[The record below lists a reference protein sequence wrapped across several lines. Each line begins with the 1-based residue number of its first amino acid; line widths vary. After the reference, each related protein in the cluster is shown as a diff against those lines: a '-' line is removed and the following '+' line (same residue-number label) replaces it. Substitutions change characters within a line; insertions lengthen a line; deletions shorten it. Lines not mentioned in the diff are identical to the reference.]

1 VATLEAGGAK
11 AAKAPATVRLW
22 TPPLPLPPP
31 ADGEERAVALP
42 PAGGKPAHAV
52 RVWTPPDAPAS
63 DAPPTTAVAGADA
76 GAPPRLSDVLGAG
89 LKAAIDVGVDPLVA
103 AAKAAWGDGE
113 GARLLGAP
121 PPAGAAVVAAPA
133 PAAPPATVDVRGRG
147 RTGGG
152 RAAAAAAAADAA
164 ADALPPAGVDA
175 LAAALHGALTAR
187 GTEYGAATAIAV
199 AVHAL
204 LAGTWVGR
212 AVAWVATRHAEKERK
227 KAARRQRRRG
237 WWEAGAT
244 ERGKGGCGCRGH
256 PRVPAGAGWGGC

>member
-1 VATLEAGGAK
+1 VAVLEAEGDKAAEATATL
-11 AAKAPATVRLW
+11 RLW
-22 TPPLPLPPP
+22 TPPLPLPPV
-31 ADGEERAVALP
+31 AKGEGQTVALP
-42 PAGGKPAHAV
+42 PAGGSPARAV
-52 RVWTPPDAPAS
+52 RVWTPPDAPAP
-63 DAPPTTAVAGADA
+63 DAPPTTAVVPADA

-121 PPAGAAVVAAPA
+121 PPPAAVGAVPAPA
-133 PAAPPATVDVRGRG
+133 PSAAAAVDVRGRG
-147 RTGGG
+147 GTGGAG
-152 RAAAAAAAADAA
+152 AVAAAAAAAE
-164 ADALPPAGVDA
+164 ALPPAGVDA

-204 LAGTWVGR
+204 LGGTWVGR

-227 KAARRQRRRG
+227 KAARRQWG
-237 WWEAGAT
+237 EGAAT
-244 ERGKGGCGCRGH
+244 DGRKGGCGCRER